1 MLCLTI
7 QRRHYYT
14 FLRIISYPKEKV
26 MESLVILEKKL
37 YQLVALVQDF
47 SQKNRDLVHAHE
59 SLKQTLEDLRFEN
72 AKFAEENAKLAAKL
86 RVIEDSL
93 QKENSE
99 SNALQQEKN
108 LAKLVVDDLIKSIDA
123 LIERESQQ

>member
-1 MLCLTI
+1 
-7 QRRHYYT
+7 
-14 FLRIISYPKEKV
+14 

-47 SQKNRDLVHAHE
+47 SQKNRDLAQARE

-72 AKFAEENAKLAAKL
+72 AKFAEENAQLAAQL

-93 QKENSE
+93 QRENTE
-99 SNALQQEKN
+99 SDALQQEKN